1 MITGMGGRGATV
13 SSRSVGRQNLV
24 DRTGSKH
31 SLIRAVGGADIL
43 TWIDATTTSNK
54 LGSNL
59 TAATV
64 DIVAGTEPVL
74 GSNAPETVFSTVLNS
89 TAYSFQSN
97 ESLKYNA
104 GLFAS
109 NTGEVTIATRYCITG
124 TPGNHI
130 LFELGNSNYHAIDGG
145 MGLGAIE
152 GGSPEVTRNWVAF
165 GGQAPP
171 ATDGDTFIL
180 SDQVTQNTAQNIVAT
195 YAANVNPNALQCFK
209 DGTLLAVNDDAEFNG
224 PDTVNTANKA
234 FLGCRAGDS
243 SPSVALD
250 GHISDFVIIT
260 RKLTL
265 QEASRLGLSFSR
277 NHGGTFSA
285 ATGGDEDTDT
295 PIDFSTLSAPYGTA
309 LSNRTE
315 GGTFCQP
322 NGPSGFYSHNFNER
336 ISFEAPSGKRIR
348 FTITSALLDSN
359 NSQYGITFISPVGA
373 GTGDALTSPVT
384 IIGDS
389 TAGSGFWGSNSV
401 PFVAETPVGQ
411 NTADFWFSSNP
422 FSQNVRND
430 GSFRV
435 TVEFF

>member
-1 MITGMGGRGATV
+1 MGGRGATV

-195 YAANVNPNALQCFK
+195 YAANVNPRGLFFK
-209 DGTLLAVNDDAEFNG
+209 PEGDRVYVAGAFADATSPSSNKGKIVEFNLSSSWDIGTLLNPSAPTVYTSSFLNTK
-224 PDTVNTANKA
+224 DTVNDNVPQGV
-234 FLGCRAGDS
+234 F
-243 SPSVALD
+243 
-250 GHISDFVIIT
+250 F
-260 RKLTL
+260 
-265 QEASRLGLSFSR
+265 
-277 NHGGTFSA
+277 
-285 ATGGDEDTDT
+285 
-295 PIDFSTLSAPYGTA
+295 
-309 LSNRTE
+309 RT
-315 GGTFCQP
+315 
-322 NGPSGFYSHNFNER
+322 
-336 ISFEAPSGKRIR
+336 K
-348 FTITSALLDSN
+348 
-359 NSQYGITFISPVGA
+359 
-373 GTGDALTSPVT
+373 
-384 IIGDS
+384 
-389 TAGSGFWGSNSV
+389 
-401 PFVAETPVGQ
+401 
-411 NTADFWFSSNP
+411 
-422 FSQNVRND
+422 
-430 GSFRV
+430 
-435 TVEFF
+435 

>member
-1 MITGMGGRGATV
+1 MRSGFGGTQGAI
-13 SSRSVGRQNLV
+13 SSRSVGKQDLV
-24 DRTGSKH
+24 DRVGSKRK
-31 SLIRAVGGADIL
+31 LIRAIGAGDII
-43 TWIDATTTSNK
+43 TWLDATSTFNT

-64 DIVAGTEPVL
+64 DIVEGTGPVL
-74 GSNAPETVFSTVLNS
+74 GSNPPETVFSTVLNS

-109 NTGEVTIATRYCITG
+109 NTGEVSIVTRYCITG

-130 LFELGNSNYHAIDGG
+130 LFELGNSNYHSIDGG

-165 GGQAPP
+165 GGQSPP

-265 QEASRLGLSFSR
+265 QEASRLGLSL
-277 NHGGTFSA
+277 N
-285 ATGGDEDTDT
+285 
-295 PIDFSTLSAPYGTA
+295 
-309 LSNRTE
+309 
-315 GGTFCQP
+315 
-322 NGPSGFYSHNFNER
+322 
-336 ISFEAPSGKRIR
+336 
-348 FTITSALLDSN
+348 
-359 NSQYGITFISPVGA
+359 
-373 GTGDALTSPVT
+373 
-384 IIGDS
+384 
-389 TAGSGFWGSNSV
+389 
-401 PFVAETPVGQ
+401 
-411 NTADFWFSSNP
+411 
-422 FSQNVRND
+422 
-430 GSFRV
+430 
-435 TVEFF
+435 